1 MGNIS
6 TRVVNKYCR
15 GIIQSVTDCIYPF
28 LQKMLA
34 IPEERV
40 TID

>member
-6 TRVVNKYCR
+6 TWGDIKYCR
-15 GIIQSVTDCIYPF
+15 GIIQSVTDCIYTF
-28 LQKMLA
+28 LQKILA
-34 IPEERV
+34 LPCQRV